1 MPVNFET
8 FEAAERKT
16 KGGGVRPSYK
26 YDGVKRDSVRADSA
40 DNLLADLLEVSGGD
54 LGKIADFVVEGFNSL
69 AEKAA
74 NPLKDETVKAVIAAM
89 KSVGQAVDIA
99 RAREIAATFKAKGAI
114 S

>member
-1 MPVNFET
+1 MPIVFET
-8 FEAAERKT
+8 FEAKERKT
-16 KGGGVRPSYK
+16 KGGGVRPSYS
-26 YDGVKRDSVRADSA
+26 YQGVKADSVRSDSD

-54 LGKIADFVVEGFNSL
+54 LSKIAAFTVEGFNSL

-99 RAREIAATFKAKGAI
+99 RAREIAASFKAKGAI
-114 S
+114 A